1 MITKEI
7 DRYLR
12 MPIEEF
18 FSEAKNLTR
27 MVNAFKERGETYTFQ
42 VVLNNI
48 YSLRKIPKL
57 GPACISEIIAI
68 LNGKEVPLGMNLD
81 EWEFEKETDYTH
93 FDAEEAAKNPNINL
107 SDKILLMIE
116 NLVEAAFAPCREYCN
131 GLLLDDENRDKIK
144 DITKESLNYKID
156 CAVDN
161 VKF

>member
-7 DRYLR
+7 DKYLR

-18 FSEAKNLTR
+18 FAEAKNLTR
-27 MVNAFKERGETYTFQ
+27 MVNAFRDRGETYTFQ

-57 GPACISEIIAI
+57 GPACINEIVAI
-68 LNGKEVPLGMNLD
+68 LNGKDIPLGMDLS

-93 FDAEEAAKNPNINL
+93 FDATAAAKNPNINL
-107 SDKILLMIE
+107 ADQILLKIE

-131 GLLLDDENRDKIK
+131 GLMLDDDQRDQIK
-144 DITKESLNYKID
+144 EITKDSLHYKITS
-156 CAVDN
+156 AVDN